1 MSQKDDYSYEEKLQR
16 EILFFLYK
24 EGCWGG
30 YHFKIEALRHRIYID
45 SNLPSKNDTKKQI
58 KQLLREKLILRYK
71 QLKNIHLNPSKKTEI
86 ESIIQDLIDNY
97 YTI

>member
-1 MSQKDDYSYEEKLQR
+1 MSQKDEYSYDEKLQR

-58 KQLLREKLILRYK
+58 KQLLREELILRYK
-71 QLKNIHLNPSKKTEI
+71 QLKNIHLNPSKKNEI
-86 ESIIQDLIDNY
+86 ESKIQDLIDNY